1 MYQREFTVEQ
11 CFPRDRAAVFAFF
24 GDAHNLD
31 AITPPWLRFRI
42 LTPAPIAMKVGTRID
57 YRLRLHGVP
66 VRWQSEITVWEPPL
80 RFVDE
85 QRHGPY
91 RLWRHEHFFEEYT
104 GGTRVRDCV
113 TYALYGGWLAPG
125 IDRWFVQ
132 RDLHT
137 IFAYRQ
143 AKLAELF
150 SEPPA

>member
-1 MYQREFTVEQ
+1 MAHQREFTVEQ
-11 CFPRDRAAVFAFF
+11 CFHRDRPAVFAFF
-24 GDAHNLD
+24 GAAHNLD

-42 LTPAPIAMKVGTRID
+42 LTPAPIAMQVGTRID

-85 QRHGPY
+85 QRRGPY
-91 RLWRHEHFFEEYT
+91 RLWRHEHFFEEHD

-113 TYALYGGWLAPG
+113 TYSL
-125 IDRWFVQ
+125 
-132 RDLHT
+132 RDLQT

-150 SEPPA
+150 RTVDAI